1 MKRKIYAEWLAA
13 FLFLLPNLV
22 GFTVFLVLPT
32 VASFVIGLTEWR
44 LLDQPVFVGLQ
55 NFRNLLADTR
65 FWITLKNTAYYT
77 FVRVPINVVISLVLA
92 VLLNQR
98 IRGRNMLRT
107 ALFLPVVLSIVAV
120 AVMWRPLV
128 ESSGF
133 LNSALT
139 MMGLRPIPWITS
151 TRYAMPTVIMIGV
164 WREIGYFMVIFLAG
178 LQAIPS
184 MYYEA
189 SRIDG
194 ASVFQQFWRITL
206 PLVSPTTFFIVVVAM
221 IWSFQVFDLTNVLT
235 GGGPRN
241 ATNTL
246 VMYIYQSAFQ
256 NFRMGYASALA
267 FVLFIIV
274 LILTIVQKKAATRW
288 VHY

>member
-1 MKRKIYAEWLAA
+1 MTQSARKEVLAA
-13 FLFLLPNLV
+13 FLFLLPNLI
-22 GFTVFLVLPT
+22 GFAAFLVLPT

-44 LLDQPVFVGLQ
+44 LLDDPSFVGLQ
-55 NFRNLLADTR
+55 NFRDMISDSR
-65 FWITLKNTAYYT
+65 FWTTLSNTAYYT
-77 FVRVPINVVISLVLA
+77 FVRVPINVVVSLILA
-92 VLLNQR
+92 VLLNQK
-98 IRGRNMLRT
+98 IHGRNFFRA

-128 ESSGF
+128 ESRGF
-133 LNSALT
+133 LNSALST
-139 MMGLRPIPWITS
+139 VGLRPIPWITS

-189 SRIDG
+189 ARIDG
-194 ASVFQQFWRITL
+194 ASAFQQFRRITL
-206 PLVSPTTFFIVVVAM
+206 PLVSPTTFFILVVAM
-221 IWSFQVFDLTNVLT
+221 IWSFQIFDLTTVLT

-267 FVLFIIV
+267 FVLFVIV
-274 LILTIVQKKAATRW
+274 LTLTVIQKKVSARW